1 MRHLL
6 ILTLLLLING
16 VSYSQDN
23 SKEEEEKVK
32 RARIYKVE
40 KYKTDTNNITF
51 LSGVISYDTLG
62 RIVREVYYDEENE
75 VEEENRTVFIGD
87 TIVITSYHEEDLI
100 DTSIDKLDNLGRNYY
115 EYWYWSDDKQITESW
130 YYYKG
135 NTDTLL
141 VSIEKYVTGIDID
154 SFFYKEGNLI
164 QVLTYREDKL
174 NQAQNYKYTNGV
186 LLLKTCERLNGN
198 NHLLSKETYFYDRAG
213 NKIKT
218 VIEYFTYKML
228 IEYYFRYDS
237 HKMKRF
243 EKRIIYDNGKIT
255 RIIEDRYSKSGLKES
270 NRVVY
275 TNGKHEKVRY
285 KYYSFK

>member
-51 LSGVISYDTLG
+51 LSGVISYDTIG

-87 TIVITSYHEEDLI
+87 TIVITSYHEADLI

-270 NRVVY
+270 NRLVY